1 MKIRN
6 LLKSEKVRQIA
17 VGAIVFGNV
26 ARFLGAV
33 EPISR
38 FIFQKMGFRPLEF
51 VDANMRIIIPVVLL
65 LGYGAAFY
73 FIYRRYI
80 ARAKGIKRFAYSS
93 VLGVLIVSV
102 FALNVYALPKPPDP
116 YRLLP
121 KELNKWSETIYKS
134 QLKNGSFTLQPLN
147 PSSPPQVY
155 TTAQSLKA
163 LITSQLGVAQ
173 HVTEIKAAFTYI
185 ESTRRPP
192 PANPNDPDEGWGY
205 FEGKKKSVTEI
216 TAWVALA
223 YIASIESKAKIWQD
237 AELPVVLNI
246 VQRDLA
252 HLRARQ
258 DQSGGWRPIIDEHA
272 DFTRSYSTAMALWAL
287 VEARKSRT
295 VYQRIG
301 SIYDT
306 SMSNGITWLLKNH
319 DKDLGWVPNPNRP
332 KQREHYDG
340 LNAQVLYVLSRAE
353 ADFGFLPADLRYLE
367 AKRAFIMDR
376 ERAAGAK
383 QMICSNNRVHDA
395 DLAFPPV
402 DFELEG
408 STFLWFPWAF
418 AELTFLS
425 TDAALGVEERNDAFR
440 MRTTMLRSNLDELV
454 AFVDSEYMYV
464 VAEHL
469 FSLTAADTENIQR

>member
-1 MKIRN
+1 LSFNI
-6 LLKSEKVRQIA
+6 
-17 VGAIVFGNV
+17 
-26 ARFLGAV
+26 
-33 EPISR
+33 
-38 FIFQKMGFRPLEF
+38 
-51 VDANMRIIIPVVLL
+51 
-65 LGYGAAFY
+65 
-73 FIYRRYI
+73 
-80 ARAKGIKRFAYSS
+80 
-93 VLGVLIVSV
+93 
-102 FALNVYALPKPPDP
+102 YALPKPPDP

-121 KELNKWSETIYKS
+121 KELKKWSETIYRS
-134 QLKNGSFTLQPLN
+134 QLNDGSLPLQPLN

-155 TTAQSLKA
+155 TTAQCIKA
-163 LITSQLGVAQ
+163 LVASQLGVEE
-173 HVTEIKAAFTYI
+173 HVPGIKKAFAYI
-185 ESTRRPP
+185 ERARRPA
-192 PANPNDPDEGWGY
+192 PAKADDPDEGWGY

-216 TAWVALA
+216 TAWVTLA
-223 YIASIESKAKIWQD
+223 YVASLESKTKIWQD
-237 AELPVVLNI
+237 AELPAVLNI

-258 DQSGGWRPIIDEHA
+258 DESGGWRPVIDDHPG
-272 DFTRSYSTAMALWAL
+272 FTRTYSTAMALWAL
-287 VEARKSRT
+287 VEARKSPL
-295 VYQRIG
+295 VYERIG
-301 SIYDT
+301 TTYDRDI
-306 SMSNGITWLLKNH
+306 SNGITWLLKNH

-353 ADFGFLPADLRYLE
+353 DVCGFLPADLSYLE
-367 AKRAFIMDR
+367 TKRAFIKDR
-376 ERAAGAK
+376 EQATGAS

-425 TDAALGVEERNDAFR
+425 TDTELRPEERDEA
-440 MRTTMLRSNLDELV
+440 MRTRLATVRANIDELG

-469 FSLTAADTENIQR
+469 FCLTASGVENLR

>member
-1 MKIRN
+1 MKK
-6 LLKSEKVRQIA
+6 LLQSQTARQIA
-17 VGAIVFGNV
+17 LGAIVFGNV

-38 FIFQKMGFRPLEF
+38 FIFQKIGFRPLEF
-51 VDANMRIIIPVVLL
+51 IDSNMRIIVPVILL
-65 LGYGAAFY
+65 LGYGAAFF

-80 ARAKGIKRFAYSS
+80 TRVNARKRFAYCS
-93 VLGVLIVSV
+93 VVGILIVCV

-116 YRLLP
+116 YRLMP
-121 KELNKWSETIYKS
+121 KDLNKWSETVYRS
-134 QLKNGSFTLQPLN
+134 QLKDGSFPIQPLN
-147 PSSPPQVY
+147 QSSPPQVY
-155 TTAQSLKA
+155 SSAQCLKA
-163 LITSQLGVAQ
+163 LITSQLGIAQ
-173 HVTEIKAAFTYI
+173 HVPEIKAAFAYI
-185 ESTRRPP
+185 ERARRAQ
-192 PANPNDPDEGWGY
+192 PANGNDPDEGWGY

-237 AELPVVLNI
+237 AEMPAVLNI

-252 HLRARQ
+252 HLQDRQ
-258 DQSGGWRPIIDEHA
+258 DQSGGWRPIIDDHA
-272 DFTRSYSTAMALWAL
+272 GFTRSYSTAMALWAM
-287 VEARKSRT
+287 VEARKSPL
-295 VYQRIG
+295 VLARIG
-301 SIYDT
+301 STYD
-306 SMSNGITWLLKNH
+306 MSICNGITWLLKSH

-353 ADFGFLPADLRYLE
+353 ADFGFLTADFRYIE
-367 AKRAFIMDR
+367 AKRAFIKDR
-376 ERAAGAK
+376 EQAAAAN

-418 AELTFLS
+418 AELSFLS
-425 TDAALGVEERNDAFR
+425 TDPQLLPEERNDALR
-440 MRTTMLRSNLDELV
+440 MRATMLKSNIDELGV
-454 AFVDSEYMYV
+454 FVDSEYMYV

-469 FSLTAADTENIQR
+469 FCLTASNENGQR